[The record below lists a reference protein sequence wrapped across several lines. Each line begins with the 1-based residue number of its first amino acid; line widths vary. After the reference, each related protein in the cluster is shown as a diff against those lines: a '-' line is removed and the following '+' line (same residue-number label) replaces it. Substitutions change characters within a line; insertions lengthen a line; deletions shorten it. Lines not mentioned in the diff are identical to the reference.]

1 MANVYDAKVAI
12 VGAGSAGISI
22 AARLLRKNR
31 QLHGQVLLIDPS
43 DKHYYQSL
51 WTLVGGGAA
60 KVEDSVREQASL
72 IPEGAKWLKEA
83 VYTFSPENNTLE
95 TKEGSTVRY
104 DYLVVAAG
112 IEIYWDQIKGLKETI
127 GKNGVCSN
135 YSYDYVQS
143 TWENIRN
150 FRGGT
155 AIFTQ
160 PSTPVKCGGA
170 PQKIMYLADD
180 YFRQSG
186 VREHT
191 NIIFASGLPNIFA
204 VKRYADTLEQ
214 VIQRKNIETKYRVE
228 LVEIDGDTKKAT
240 FEHLFFDEQLAH
252 MSYLVGCQRTGEAIV
267 IDPGRNI
274 DWYIDTAKKEG
285 LQIVA
290 ATETHIHADFVSGA
304 KELVKRCGAKLYL
317 SDEGD
322 ENWKYEYLDE
332 VDHELV
338 KEGSVFTVG
347 NVEFQV
353 LHTPGHTPE
362 HVSFILTDK
371 GGGATKPMGI
381 FTGDF
386 VFVGDVGRP
395 DLLEKAAGVSGTA
408 DVGARQM
415 FESLKKFKA
424 LPDYLQV

>member
-1 MANVYDAKVAI
+1 MARVYDGKVVI

-31 QLHGQVLLIDPS
+31 QLYGQVLLIDPS
-43 DKHYYQSL
+43 DKHYYQPL

-60 KVEDSVREQASL
+60 KAEDSVREQASL

-83 VYTFSPENNTLE
+83 VDTFMPEHNTLK
-95 TKEGSTVRY
+95 TREGSEVRY

-186 VREHT
+186 VRDQT

-204 VKRYADTLEQ
+204 VKKYADTLEQ

-228 LVEIDGDTKKAT
+228 LVEIDGEAKKAT
-240 FEHLFFDEQLAH
+240 FEHLDTNERFTLSFD
-252 MSYLVGCQRTGEAIV
+252 M
-267 IDPGRNI
+267 
-274 DWYIDTAKKEG
+274 
-285 LQIVA
+285 
-290 ATETHIHADFVSGA
+290 IHV
-304 KELVKRCGAKLYL
+304 
-317 SDEGD
+317 
-322 ENWKYEYLDE
+322 
-332 VDHELV
+332 
-338 KEGSVFTVG
+338 
-347 NVEFQV
+347 
-353 LHTPGHTPE
+353 TP
-362 HVSFILTDK
+362 
-371 GGGATKPMGI
+371 PMGSPAFI
-381 FTGDF
+381 KKSPLAD
-386 VFVGDVGRP
+386 
-395 DLLEKAAGVSGTA
+395 AAGWV
-408 DVGARQM
+408 DVDPYTLQHKTYENVFGAGDCTNLPTSKTGAAIRKQAPVVVENLLALM
-415 FESLKKFKA
+415 NGKPLQARYDGYTSCPLVTGYNKLVLAEFDYDKNPQETFPFDQSKERMSMYVLKRNL
-424 LPDYLQV
+424 LPIIYWNGMLKGLM

>member
-1 MANVYDAKVAI
+1 MVTNVYDAKVAI

-43 DKHYYQSL
+43 DKHYYQPL

-83 VYTFSPENNTLE
+83 VDTFSPENNTLE

-240 FEHLFFDEQLAH
+240 FEHLDTNERFTLSFD
-252 MSYLVGCQRTGEAIV
+252 M
-267 IDPGRNI
+267 
-274 DWYIDTAKKEG
+274 
-285 LQIVA
+285 
-290 ATETHIHADFVSGA
+290 IHV
-304 KELVKRCGAKLYL
+304 
-317 SDEGD
+317 
-322 ENWKYEYLDE
+322 
-332 VDHELV
+332 
-338 KEGSVFTVG
+338 
-347 NVEFQV
+347 
-353 LHTPGHTPE
+353 TP
-362 HVSFILTDK
+362 
-371 GGGATKPMGI
+371 PMGPPAFI
-381 FTGDF
+381 AKSALAD
-386 VFVGDVGRP
+386 
-395 DLLEKAAGVSGTA
+395 AAGWV
-408 DVGARQM
+408 DVDPYTLQHKTYKNVFGAGDCTNLPTSKTGAAIRKQAPVVAENLLALM
-415 FESLKKFKA
+415 NGKPLQSRYDGYTSCPLVTGYNKLVLAEFDYDKNPRETFPFDQSKERMSMYVMKKNLLPIMYWNGMLKG
-424 LPDYLQV
+424 LM

>member
-1 MANVYDAKVAI
+1 MANVYDVKVAI

-31 QLHGQVLLIDPS
+31 QLRGQVLLIDPS
-43 DKHYYQSL
+43 DKHYYQPL

-60 KVEDSVREQASL
+60 KVEDSVREQATL
-72 IPEGAKWLKEA
+72 IPDGAKWLKEA
-83 VYTFSPENNTLE
+83 VDTFSPENNTLK

-112 IEIYWDQIKGLKETI
+112 VEIYWDQIKGLKETI

-160 PSTPVKCGGA
+160 PSTQVKCGGA

-186 VREHT
+186 VREQT

-204 VKRYADTLEQ
+204 VKKYADTLEQ

-228 LVEIDGDTKKAT
+228 LVEIDGKAKKAT
-240 FEHLFFDEQLAH
+240 FEHLDTNERFTLSFD
-252 MSYLVGCQRTGEAIV
+252 M
-267 IDPGRNI
+267 
-274 DWYIDTAKKEG
+274 
-285 LQIVA
+285 
-290 ATETHIHADFVSGA
+290 IHV
-304 KELVKRCGAKLYL
+304 
-317 SDEGD
+317 
-322 ENWKYEYLDE
+322 
-332 VDHELV
+332 
-338 KEGSVFTVG
+338 
-347 NVEFQV
+347 
-353 LHTPGHTPE
+353 TP
-362 HVSFILTDK
+362 
-371 GGGATKPMGI
+371 PMGPPAFI
-381 FTGDF
+381 KNSPLAD
-386 VFVGDVGRP
+386 
-395 DLLEKAAGVSGTA
+395 AAGWV
-408 DVGARQM
+408 DVDPYTLQHKTYENVFGAGDCTNLPTSKTGAAIRKQAPVVAENLLALM
-415 FESLKKFKA
+415 NEKPLKARYDGYTSCPLVTGYNKLVLAEFDYEKNPQETFPFDQSKERMSMYVMKRNV
-424 LPDYLQV
+424 LPIVYWNGMLKGLM